1 MVASGSQLAER
12 AGQLAVPA
20 PARWRVSDLLL
31 DTRRQRIW
39 RDSHEIPL
47 PKLTYDLF
55 VALVRCH
62 PTVISDGELMRT
74 VWPGLVVSQETIS
87 QRVKLLRDALGDDS
101 RQPRYIARLRSRGY
115 YLVGTV
121 EALPDVDEPQLT
133 VEPAQVGAQTEDP
146 MTSAEDPLTSTGE
159 LALLE
164 PEWCPAA
171 RDRPEWAVTQVI
183 PLDIV
188 SGIFPNLAELAAPD
202 ADAPCEGALDVPAR
216 AAPATAL
223 GEPSSAPNGTTP
235 RR

>member
-1 MVASGSQLAER
+1 MAASGSQLAQR

-31 DTRRQRIW
+31 DTRRQRVW

-47 PKLTYDLF
+47 PKLTYDLL

-62 PTVISDGELMRT
+62 PTVISDGELMST

-87 QRVKLLRDALGDDS
+87 QRVKLLREALGDDS

-115 YLVGTV
+115 HLVGTV
-121 EALPDVDEPQLT
+121 EALPDVDEPQLP
-133 VEPAQVGAQTEDP
+133 VEPVQVGTQAEAQ
-146 MTSAEDPLTSTGE
+146 AEDPLSSTGE

-188 SGIFPNLAELAAPD
+188 SGIFPNLAALAAPD
-202 ADAPCEGALDVPAR
+202 ADALRVEAE
-216 AAPATAL
+216 
-223 GEPSSAPNGTTP
+223 EPPSAPTGTTP
-235 RR
+235 GR